1 MLIRF
6 DDLDNYI
13 NERSLVIAA
22 LCCSIEDAWAEWESL
37 QFGPDRIK
45 AFQKVRTFYLLSH
58 NLSISLKAPVLLKQ
72 HIYDIAI
79 GY

>member
-1 MLIRF
+1 M
-6 DDLDNYI
+6 DNYI

-58 NLSISLKAPVLLKQ
+58 NLSITL
-72 HIYDIAI
+72 
-79 GY
+79 